1 MHGQNK
7 DTLNFMAALKRKSK
21 KELPHQGFEI
31 EGNYTSNYGAL
42 KPCLLRFYCPS
53 SICYMEVEINT
64 KNMLLAYYQKKRLV
78 YPERTFA
85 VISQGYVI
93 EVKKSKIVGIGPE
106 TEKEL
111 ALFDQ
116 RTDLSIAYQEIY
128 NNAETTTSQVKEKN
142 KPEN

>member
-1 MHGQNK
+1 M
-7 DTLNFMAALKRKSK
+7 
-21 KELPHQGFEI
+21 
-31 EGNYTSNYGAL
+31 
-42 KPCLLRFYCPS
+42 
-53 SICYMEVEINT
+53 
-64 KNMLLAYYQKKRLV
+64 
-78 YPERTFA
+78 
-85 VISQGYVI
+85 I